1 MPTVDRVIPL
11 LVYENLPTAH
21 DFLVDAFGFEPGGV
35 HYDDDGSP
43 LHAEVRAGHTTIWM
57 HRVVAEQRLNTPRVV
72 ESVSGLV
79 VFVDDVDA
87 HYARAVA
94 AGASV
99 DSEPRDQ
106 PYGEREYGARD
117 LEGHRW
123 WFVMPIVAPVA

>member
-11 LVYENLPTAH
+11 LVYENLPATH
-21 DFLVDAFGFEPGGV
+21 DFLVDAFGFEAGGV
-35 HYDDDGSP
+35 HYDDDGGP
-43 LHAEVRAGHTTIWM
+43 LHAEVRAGDTTIWM
-57 HRVVAEQRLNTPRVV
+57 HRVVAEQRLNTPRAV

-99 DSEPRDQ
+99 DGEPRDQ

-117 LEGHRW
+117 VEGHRW
-123 WFVMPIVAPVA
+123 WFVMPIAARVP